1 MQPKMKAIYLTIFLF
16 ASLSLFAQSDKVYT
30 QSYLDKSTRFAW
42 FTYGGDLNFLTGG
55 RTQLLSEGILQN
67 TDFGHTLMP
76 RLTIGGIHFWGHADF
91 YVTFPLSFLTLQDVP
106 QGLNSLEVYQGVETG
121 ARLYPLRLKLKRLSP
136 FLGLSFRRIRF
147 AQEPKDSRFDNG
159 VPNYG
164 RFIYPLQFGLTYTSD
179 RWHLSASG
187 YYNFQNTFDYYVTP
201 QATAEVELNPLSFNL
216 SLLRYIDSDRHMRT
230 EKAVESI
237 NENYRTLRE
246 EGLLSAWFWGI
257 GPSAA
262 LQRSKSPYLATNFP
276 FFYDDYAA
284 SVLPDLSLGR
294 YFHKPD
300 LSASLTYRTYGN
312 TYEGFDNKIQTR
324 RHSVGVESVKFLFN
338 YLGFVPFVGPALTYE
353 HLRASVNQV
362 TYTEQKLAA
371 GITFGWDIRVT
382 RTGSSL
388 LRTNL
393 RYYPNLHMTIEGE
406 RLMFDHLE
414 FNFIQWVQFIGRK
427 RVLRR

>member
-1 MQPKMKAIYLTIFLF
+1 MKAIYLTLFLYLP
-16 ASLSLFAQSDKVYT
+16 LSLFAQSDQVYT

-42 FTYGGDLNFLTGG
+42 FTYGGDINFLTGG
-55 RTQLLSEGILQN
+55 QTQQLSEGILQN

-121 ARLYPLRLKLKRLSP
+121 ARLYPLRLKPKRLSP

-147 AQEPKDSRFDNG
+147 AQEPEDNRFDNG

-179 RWHLSASG
+179 RWHISASG
-187 YYNFQNTFDYYVTP
+187 YYNFQNTFDYYITP
-201 QATAEVELNPLSFNL
+201 QATADVELNPLSFNL

-262 LQRSKSPYLATNFP
+262 LQRSRSPYLAANFP

-353 HLRASVNQV
+353 HLRATVNQTV
-362 TYTEQKLAA
+362 YTEQKIAA

-427 RVLRR
+427 KALRR

>member
-1 MQPKMKAIYLTIFLF
+1 MKKIYLVIGIL
-16 ASLSLFAQSDKVYT
+16 ASFTLCSQSDQMYT

-42 FTYGGDLNFLTGG
+42 FTYGGDINYLTGG
-55 RTQLLSEGILQN
+55 RTQQLTEGILQN

-91 YVTFPLSFLTLQDVP
+91 YVSFPLSFLTLQGIP
-106 QGLNSLEVYQGVETG
+106 AGLEQLEVYQGVETG
-121 ARLYPLRLKLKRLSP
+121 ARVYPLKLRPKRLSP
-136 FLGLSFRRIRF
+136 FLGISFRRIRF
-147 AQEPKDSRFDNG
+147 AQEAQSSVFENG
-159 VPNYG
+159 VPSYG
-164 RFIYPLQFGLTYTSD
+164 RFIHPAQFGLTYTSS
-179 RWHLSASG
+179 RWHISASG
-187 YYNFQNTFDYYVTP
+187 YYNFQNTFDYFIAPQVT
-201 QATAEVELNPLSFNL
+201 ADVELHPLSFNL
-216 SLLRYIDSDRHMRT
+216 SLLRYVDSDRHMRT
-230 EKAVESI
+230 ERAAQQI
-237 NENYRTLRE
+237 NEDYEVLQK
-246 EGLLSAWFWGI
+246 EGLLSTWFWGI

-262 LQRSKSPYLATNFP
+262 LQRSKSPYLEANFP
-276 FFYDDYAA
+276 FFYDEYAA

-312 TYEGFDNKIQTR
+312 TYEGFDDMIQSR
-324 RHSVGVESVKFLFN
+324 RHSIGVESVKFLFN

-353 HLRASVNQV
+353 HLRASVNQ
-362 TYTEQKLAA
+362 TDYTVQKLAA

-393 RYYPNLHMTIEGE
+393 RYFPNLHMNIEGE
-406 RLMFDHLE
+406 KLMFDHLE

-427 RVLRR
+427 KALRR